1 MPDAMRS
8 SGAILLQ
15 EAIVFLLRGPAAIA
29 IALVLLAVAYA
40 GWSGD
45 RWRDGRVAGLEE
57 FADTRLAAVQTWR
70 AELLAVEQGSG
81 NPSPFAANPMN
92 IAFPAALPPGALGD
106 FAVGHTDLHPS
117 SGEISPWN
125 NLSTLFGRYQFD
137 NPEMLA
143 MGSFDVALV
152 VIVVMPLLMIAVSFD
167 LLSRERAR
175 GTLALTLCA
184 PMSLARMLWTRLLFR
199 NGVLW
204 LSAIAAMSA
213 LVLLNDTGGDRL
225 DRFGWWLA
233 ASLVYGGFWLAL
245 IAFVVARFRHATQ
258 SAAVLAG
265 LWFVVVFAMP
275 GLVSAVTE
283 AIYPTPSRLV
293 LLSEVREV
301 EAETTRDLASLT
313 DRFLTDHPELTV
325 GDEGMPAFF
334 RAAFLA
340 NDAARRVTAPIVDGF
355 EQARFARGRALD
367 LAQYL
372 SPAIVAQ
379 RLLHQLADADL
390 ERQYRFQ
397 EQARQALFELADAVG
412 PAIVS
417 RNRITVVEFD
427 DLPAFVFVD
436 RTLAEVRGQFLFPL
450 AFLVVVSL
458 LLAVAASRRLRNEEA
473 WT

>member
-1 MPDAMRS
+1 MPDAILRV
-8 SGAILLQ
+8 GAILRQ

-29 IALVLLAVAYA
+29 IALVLMAVAYA

-45 RWRDGRVAGLEE
+45 RWRDGRVARLED
-57 FADTRLAAVQTWR
+57 FAGTRLAAAQTWR
-70 AELLAVEQGSG
+70 AELVDIEQGSG
-81 NPSPFAANPMN
+81 DPSPFAANPMN
-92 IAFPAALPPGALGD
+92 IAFPATLPPGALGD

-117 SGEISPWN
+117 TGEISPWN
-125 NLSTLFGRYQFD
+125 NLSTLFGRYQVE

-143 MGSFDVALV
+143 AGSFDVALV
-152 VIVVMPLLMIAVSFD
+152 VIVLMPLLMIAVSFD

-184 PMSLARMLWTRLLFR
+184 PVSLARMLWTRLLFR
-199 NGVLW
+199 NGLLW

-213 LVLLNDTGGDRL
+213 LVLVHDTGGDRYA
-225 DRFGWWLA
+225 RFGSWLTV
-233 ASLVYGGFWLAL
+233 SLVYGGFWLGL
-245 IAFVVARFRHATQ
+245 IVLVVARFRHATQ

-283 AIYPTPSRLV
+283 AIYPTPSRLA

-301 EAETTRDLASLT
+301 EAAATRDLASLT

-325 GDEGMPAFF
+325 GDEGVPGFY

-355 EQARFARGRALD
+355 EQARFARARALD

-379 RLLHQLADADL
+379 RLLHLLADADL

-397 EQARQALFELADAVG
+397 AQARQALFELADAVG

-417 RNRITVVEFD
+417 RNRITVAEFD
-427 DLPAFVFVD
+427 GLRAFTFVD
-436 RTLAEVRGQFLFPL
+436 RTLAEVRREFLFPL

-458 LLAVAASRRLRNEEA
+458 LLAVAASRRLKNEEA